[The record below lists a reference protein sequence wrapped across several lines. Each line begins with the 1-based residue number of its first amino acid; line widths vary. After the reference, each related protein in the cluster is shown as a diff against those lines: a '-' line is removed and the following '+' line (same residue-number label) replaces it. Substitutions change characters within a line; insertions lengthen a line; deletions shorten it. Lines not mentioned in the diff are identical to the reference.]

1 MRYTKRYLVYS
12 WDKDEQ
18 ESYTNDYGIEL
29 DEALEEGRR
38 DPIDYGTFLGEFDT
52 DEEANDCAI
61 KHTDFNYYDDVSI
74 YDTAERYWFN

>member
-18 ESYTNDYGIEL
+18 ESYANDYDIEL
-29 DEALEEGRR
+29 GEALEEGRR

-52 DEEANDCAI
+52 EDEANGCAV
-61 KHTDFNYYDDVSI
+61 KHTDSNYHDEVSI

>member
-18 ESYTNDYGIEL
+18 ESYVNDYDIEIG
-29 DEALEEGRR
+29 EALEEGRR

-52 DEEANDCAI
+52 EDEANDCAV
-61 KHTDFNYYDDVSI
+61 KHADSNYYDKVSI
-74 YDTAERYWFN
+74 YDTVERYWFN